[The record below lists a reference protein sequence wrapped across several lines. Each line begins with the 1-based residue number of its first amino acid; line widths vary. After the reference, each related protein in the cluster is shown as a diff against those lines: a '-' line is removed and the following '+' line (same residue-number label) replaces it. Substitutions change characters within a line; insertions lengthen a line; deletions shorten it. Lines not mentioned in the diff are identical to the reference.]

1 MKTQLSVLVKNESL
15 YSRCFSFLWFINIF
29 RKMSVNV
36 WIDQDPDVVK
46 NPTRVLKAS
55 NDPYEIDLVPGPHTV
70 YFSDPRAASKA
81 RFRVVTGAF
90 VGASFAAGAGGSM
103 LAGASVGADMGAGNS
118 VGVGYASFFLQDGDI
133 FKISAKPTRKG
144 GVKVKQI
151 KEKKK

>member
-55 NDPYEIDLVPGPHTV
+55 NDPYEIDL

-81 RFRVVTGAF
+81 RFRAVTGAF